1 MPLAVWPDGG
11 GEVLRI
17 AIWWAHATAATV
29 WIGGSF
35 FYLVVFRPTVRATGA
50 APELERDLAAR
61 FGEVV
66 EASAVVLLVS
76 GAVLAVQR
84 LASSAAGGAYA
95 AVLGVKVL
103 LALALFAFAWEL
115 RRPGAGALPGGGRP
129 ARSRRM
135 AARLTL
141 VFGIIV
147 VLLAVVLGRLYEAGL
162 TG

>member
-1 MPLAVWPDGG
+1 MTPPAWLDGG

-35 FYLVVFRPTVRATGA
+35 FYLVVLRPAARATGA
-50 APELERDLAAR
+50 APELERALAAR

-66 EASAVVLLVS
+66 EASALVLLVS
-76 GAVLAVQR
+76 GAVLAGQR
-84 LASSAAGGAYA
+84 LASSAAGVAYA

-115 RRPGAGALPGGGRP
+115 RRPVAGILPGASRP
-129 ARSRRM
+129 ARSRRIF
-135 AARLTL
+135 ARLTL
-141 VFGIIV
+141 VFG
-147 VLLAVVLGRLYEAGL
+147 
-162 TG
+162 